1 MRGGNKTHLMA
12 ARRFDLIKDRAQ
24 VKFCN
29 ELREIS
35 SNMKNMKQLENS
47 VLVRRTDQIKEELRK
62 GVRKPY
68 REVIDVS
75 WGDPHS
81 GGLKPLSF
89 VRQVL
94 AACLHPQ
101 LINSN
106 KMPMDARQ
114 RAQGL
119 LNKCPGGSV
128 GSYTATAGIPEI
140 VHRVSE
146 FITRRDG
153 GVPSDPANI
162 YITCG
167 SQWAL
172 TNILNIL
179 VNPEAS
185 SRTGVLTPVP
195 GFFVTNLSVKSLGGV
210 TVPYFLNEEQ
220 GWTLQ
225 VEELHRALESAKGV
239 CNPVAL
245 YVVNPGNPTGHL
257 QTRKSI
263 QEVIQFAAENRL
275 FLLADEVYQDCI
287 HGENRGFVSFKRVLA
302 EMGPPLSDTVELA
315 SFHSASKGVLG
326 ECGLRGGYV
335 ELVNLDPGV
344 MKYIYNLFSI
354 DSCPP
359 VLGQIGLDVMSKPPQ
374 PGEPSY
380 PLYSQE
386 TQHIRTMMVQN
397 VKKFSE
403 VVNSLQG
410 FHCQP
415 LEGGAFAFPRLHL
428 PPKAIEAAKEVGM
441 QPDTFY
447 CLRLQEEA
455 GVIARPGC
463 DCGQRE
469 GTYHIRFCIM
479 ITPDIMEE
487 LLRRLS
493 NFHRKF
499 MNDFS

>member
-1 MRGGNKTHLMA
+1 MRWGDKTHLMA
-12 ARRFDLIKDRAQ
+12 ARRFDLVIHRAQ

-35 SNMKNMKQLENS
+35 SNVKNMKQLEYS
-47 VLVRRTDQIKEELRK
+47 VLIRRTNQIKEELRQ

-68 REVIDVS
+68 REMIDVS
-75 WGDPHS
+75 WGDPHR

-94 AACLHPQ
+94 AACLYPQ
-101 LINSN
+101 LMNSN
-106 KMPMDARQ
+106 KLAVDARQ
-114 RAQGL
+114 RAQRL
-119 LNKCPGGSV
+119 LSRCPGGSV
-128 GSYTATAGIPEI
+128 GSYTAAAGIPEI

-146 FITRRDG
+146 FITRRDD
-153 GVPSDPANI
+153 GVPSDPENI
-162 YITCG
+162 YISPG

-179 VNPEAS
+179 VNTEAS
-185 SRTGVLTPVP
+185 FRTGVLTPVP
-195 GFFVTNLSVKSLGGV
+195 CHCTTPLSIMSLGAV
-210 TVPYFLNEEQ
+210 IVPYYLSEEQ

-225 VEELHRALESAKGV
+225 VEELRRALESAKGV

-245 YVVNPGNPTGHL
+245 YVINPGNPTGHV
-257 QTRKSI
+257 QARKSI
-263 QEVIQFAAENRL
+263 QEVIQFASEKRL
-275 FLLADEVYQDCI
+275 FLLADEVYQDCVY
-287 HGENRGFVSFKRVLA
+287 GENRDFVSYKRVLA

-315 SFHSASKGVLG
+315 SFNSASKGFIG

-354 DSCPP
+354 DSCAP
-359 VLGQIGLDVMSKPPQ
+359 VLGQIALDVMSKPPQ
-374 PGEPSY
+374 PGDPSY

-386 TQHIRTMMVQN
+386 TQHIRTTIAKN
-397 VKKFSE
+397 VKKVSE

-428 PPKAIEAAKEVGM
+428 PPKAIAAAKEVGM

-447 CLRLQEEA
+447 CLRLLEEA
-455 GVIARPGC
+455 GVMFSPGC
-463 DCGQRE
+463 EYGQKE

-479 ITPDIMEE
+479 ITQDIMEE

-493 NFHRKF
+493 HFHRKF
-499 MNDFS
+499 MKDFS